1 MKLSIYQIDAFAT
14 KPFEGNPAAVVPLH
28 EWLTDNVMQSIA
40 EENNLSETAFFVASG
55 RGYEIRWFTPRG
67 EVKLCGH
74 ATLAS
79 AFVLFNELGYP
90 SDTVE
95 FESLSGRLSVSKNN
109 QLLTLNFPSQP
120 PVKCE
125 MPELLANG
133 LGRMPVECLR
143 NEDFIAVFETE
154 EDVAS
159 IIPDFGCLERLELR
173 GVVVTSP
180 ALEYD
185 FVARF
190 FAPKLGVP
198 EDPVTGSAYT
208 QLAPYWSVKQGKNRL
223 KARQIS
229 RRGGNLFCEVVQDRV
244 LISGNAIK
252 YLKGDIEIII

>member
-159 IIPDFGCLERLELR
+159 LI
-173 GVVVTSP
+173 
-180 ALEYD
+180 
-185 FVARF
+185 
-190 FAPKLGVP
+190 
-198 EDPVTGSAYT
+198 PVTGSAYT

-229 RRGGNLFCEVVQDRV
+229 RRGGNLFCEVAQDRV

-252 YLKGDIEIII
+252 YLKGDIEIIT